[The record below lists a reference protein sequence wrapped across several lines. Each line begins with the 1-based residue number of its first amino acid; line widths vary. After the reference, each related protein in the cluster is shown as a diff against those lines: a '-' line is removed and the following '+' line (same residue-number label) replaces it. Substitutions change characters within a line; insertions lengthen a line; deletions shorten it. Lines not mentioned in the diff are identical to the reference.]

1 MDDSKESGYYLGL
14 DALRGWAIIAVVI
27 LHSGGLALFKYS
39 YPLGTLIESGQLGV
53 QLFYL
58 LSAFSLCLSL
68 ENRRTEK
75 LSIVKYF
82 IRRIARIAPLYYVV
96 LLYYLVIGWGA
107 YDVLRILTVVT
118 LTNGFF
124 LKYCTGIANGSW
136 SISVEMVFYFI
147 LPVLFKY
154 FMEFNR
160 MVMLIGIA
168 AFVANKLITSGV
180 ENAYY
185 FIGYQIGVFLI
196 GCLLYIMWK
205 YKNIKV
211 KPIFLIPIIIYIM
224 LGKTLHQHF
233 IFAIACSF
241 LIIGG
246 LNNSEG
252 FFYGYWIRFVGKIS
266 YGIYLIHFIVMDV
279 IDRFNPLFFGFDN
292 EYLRLISRFS
302 LIMGISIVVSVVT
315 FIFIEKPSQI
325 YVASRLKKWI

>member
-1 MDDSKESGYYLGL
+1 MVSFVLNRIMDESKESGYYLGL

-68 ENRRTEK
+68 ENRRNEK
-75 LSIVKYF
+75 LSLVKYF
-82 IRRIARIAPLYYVV
+82 VRRIARIAPLYYVV
-96 LLYYLVIGWGA
+96 LLYYLALGWGTFE
-107 YDVLRILTVVT
+107 VTRLLTVLT

-147 LPVLFKY
+147 LPLLFKY

-160 MVMLIGIA
+160 MVLLIGIA
-168 AFVANKLITSGV
+168 AFVANRLISSGT

-196 GCLLYIMWK
+196 GCLLFIIWK

-211 KPIFLIPIIIYIM
+211 KPVFLIPLIIYIM

-241 LIIGG
+241 LLIGG

-252 FFYGYWIRFVGKIS
+252 FFTVIGLGLSGK
-266 YGIYLIHFIVMDV
+266 
-279 IDRFNPLFFGFDN
+279 
-292 EYLRLISRFS
+292 
-302 LIMGISIVVSVVT
+302 
-315 FIFIEKPSQI
+315 
-325 YVASRLKKWI
+325 